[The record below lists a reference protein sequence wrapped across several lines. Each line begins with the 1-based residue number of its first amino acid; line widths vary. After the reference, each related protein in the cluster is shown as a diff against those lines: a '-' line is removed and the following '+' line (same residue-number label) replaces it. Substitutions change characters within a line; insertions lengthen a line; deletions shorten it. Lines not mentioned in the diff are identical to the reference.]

1 MQIAEPAQ
9 GDGQTKS
16 QFRRTSVRGG
26 EQRGAEEGGEGRAHS
41 SGSFFCL
48 LLADLLGLLR
58 TKETL

>member
-9 GDGQTKS
+9 GDGHTKR
-16 QFRRTSVRGG
+16 QFRRTSVR
-26 EQRGAEEGGEGRAHS
+26 EQKQAEEGGEGRAHS

-48 LLADLLGLLR
+48 LLGDLLGLLR